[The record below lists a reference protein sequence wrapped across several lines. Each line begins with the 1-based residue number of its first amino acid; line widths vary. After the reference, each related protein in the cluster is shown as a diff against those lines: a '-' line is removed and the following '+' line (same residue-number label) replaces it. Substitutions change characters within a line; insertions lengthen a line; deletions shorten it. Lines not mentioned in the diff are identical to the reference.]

1 MTRTYLLEIGL
12 EELPANAIQSAEK
25 QLVDK
30 TKKLLDENDLNYG
43 AIQSFSTPRRLAV
56 IVNELEEK
64 QPDETLVVRG
74 PAKRIA
80 QDEEGNW
87 TQAAIGF
94 SRGQGGTV
102 EELIIK
108 EDKGEPY
115 VFIEK
120 FVPGKESAEI
130 LKNME
135 QVIESIE
142 FPKQMKWGNTS
153 YQYGRP
159 IHWLVSLLDEQ
170 FVNLEVF
177 GLVSSNKTFGH
188 RFLGSEITI
197 NIPQEYE
204 VKLAEEFV
212 IADREKRKCEIIN
225 QIEALCTEN
234 EWSVPNLHGELLEEV
249 TDLVEYP
256 TAFYGS
262 FDDSYLDIP
271 TVVLETSMID
281 HQRYFPVWSAA
292 GDELLPHFISVR
304 NGNSDYIENVAR
316 GNEKVLS
323 ARLADGK
330 FFYNEDQL
338 VSIEESI
345 EKLKILD
352 YHDKIGTI
360 YDKQVRVSQMADV
373 ISEFIELTE
382 DEQNSLK
389 RASSIYKFD
398 LVTQMVGEFPALQG
412 TIGELYSKEQGEDL
426 AVSEAIGEHYLPLSS
441 KGKLPDARVSK
452 ILALLD
458 KIDSLIQFFSVN
470 LIPTGS
476 NDPYALRR
484 QAIGVVR
491 LLLALKVEDLNLTSF
506 LAKMIAV
513 SDLPKERLEN
523 LTNNK
528 EQLLNFIL
536 DRLDQIMQSEF
547 GISHDIRQAV
557 LGTKTK
563 NIVYILENAKV
574 LEEQKESEDFKNL
587 VESITRVLN
596 LTKSHGNVGE
606 YSENLLETTSEKE
619 LVGSIDV
626 LAEVFSKTNDATLR
640 YQALNVISPY
650 IDHFFEENMVMV
662 DDEKIKENRLTL
674 LNNLAAITRKY
685 ADFSQLVI

>member
-12 EELPANAIQSAEK
+12 EELPANAIQSAER

-30 TKKLLDENDLNYG
+30 TKRLLDENHLNYG

-56 IVNELEEK
+56 IVNELAEK
-64 QPDETLVVRG
+64 QPDETLIVRG
-74 PAKRIA
+74 PAKKIA

-87 TQAAIGF
+87 TPAAIGF
-94 SRGQGGTV
+94 SKGQDGTV
-102 EELIIK
+102 EDLIIK

-120 FVPGKESAEI
+120 FVSGKKSSEI

-159 IHWLVSLLDEQ
+159 VHWLVSLLDEK
-170 FVNLEVF
+170 FVPLEVF
-177 GLVSSNKTFGH
+177 DVESANKTFGH
-188 RFLGSEITI
+188 RFLGSPITI
-197 NIPQEYE
+197 NNPEKYE
-204 VKLAEEFV
+204 AKLAEEFV
-212 IADREKRKCEIIN
+212 IADREKRKAAIVH

-234 EWSVPNLHGELLEEV
+234 DWSVPNLHGDLLEEV

-262 FDDSYLDIP
+262 FDESYLEVP
-271 TVVLETSMID
+271 TVVLETSMMD

-292 GDELLPHFISVR
+292 GDKLLAHFISVR
-304 NGNSDYIENVAR
+304 NGNADHIENVAR

-323 ARLADGK
+323 ARLADSK
-330 FFYNEDQL
+330 FFYDEDQL
-338 VSIEESI
+338 VSIEESV

-352 YHDKIGTI
+352 YHEKLGTM
-360 YDKQVRVSQMADV
+360 YDKQVRVNKMASV
-373 ISEFIELTE
+373 IGEFIELTE
-382 DEQNSLK
+382 DEQNSLN
-389 RASSIYKFD
+389 RASSIYKYD

-412 TIGELYSKEQGEDL
+412 TIGKLYAEKHGEEL
-426 AVSEAIGEHYLPLSS
+426 AVSEAIGEQYLPLSA
-441 KGKLPDARVSK
+441 KGELPEARVSK

-458 KIDSLIQFFSVN
+458 KLDSLIQFFAAD

-491 LLLALKVEDLNLTSF
+491 ILLALEVEDLNLTSF
-506 LAKMIAV
+506 LAKMIAAI
-513 SDLPKERLEN
+513 SLPKERLEN
-523 LTNNK
+523 LTNNT

-536 DRLDQIMQSEF
+536 NRLEQIMQSEF
-547 GISHDIRQAV
+547 DISHDIRQAV
-557 LGTKTK
+557 LGMKTK
-563 NIVYILENAKV
+563 NIVRILENAKV
-574 LEEQKESEDFKNL
+574 LEEQKEAEEFKKL

-596 LTKSHGNVGE
+596 LTKSHGSAGE
-606 YSENLLETTSEKE
+606 YSEDLLETTSEKE
-619 LVGSIDV
+619 LVAAIDI
-626 LAEVFSKTNDATLR
+626 LAKVFSETSDATLR

-650 IDHFFEENMVMV
+650 IDHFFEENMIMV
-662 DDEKIKENRLTL
+662 DDDAVKENRLTIL
-674 LNNLAAITRKY
+674 HNLAAITRKY

>member
-1 MTRTYLLEIGL
+1 MTSTYLLEIGL

-25 QLVDK
+25 QLVNK
-30 TKKLLDENDLNYG
+30 TKKLLDDNHLDYG
-43 AIQSFSTPRRLAV
+43 TVQNFSTPRRLAV
-56 IVNELEEK
+56 IVNELAEK

-74 PAKRIA
+74 PAQRIA
-80 QDEEGNW
+80 QDDEGNW

-94 SRGQGGTV
+94 SKGQGGSV
-102 EELIIK
+102 EELIVK

-115 VFIEK
+115 IFIEK
-120 FVPGKESAEI
+120 FVPGKESIEI

-135 QVIESIE
+135 QVIENIE

-159 IHWLVSLLDEQ
+159 IHWLASLLDGS
-170 FVNLEVF
+170 VVPLEVF
-177 GLVSSNKTFGH
+177 DVESTAKTQGH
-188 RFLGSEITI
+188 RFLGREIAL
-197 NIPQEYE
+197 NSPQEYE
-204 VKLAEEFV
+204 TKLAEEYV
-212 IADREKRKCEIIN
+212 IADRAKRKAMIVD
-225 QIEALCTEN
+225 QIETLCAKN
-234 EWSVPNLHGELLEEV
+234 DWSVPNLHSDLLEEV

-262 FDDSYLDIP
+262 FDESYLTIP

-281 HQRYFPVWSAA
+281 HQRYFPVWTAA
-292 GDELLPHFISVR
+292 GDKLLPHFISVR
-304 NGNSDYIENVAR
+304 NGKAEYIENVAR

-330 FFYNEDQL
+330 FFYDEDQL
-338 VSIEESI
+338 VSIADSV

-352 YHDKIGTI
+352 YHEKIGTI
-360 YDKQVRVSQMADV
+360 YEKQVRVNNMAAV
-373 ISEFIELTE
+373 ITEFIEITA
-382 DEQNSLK
+382 DEQKSLE

-412 TIGELYSKEQGEDL
+412 TIGKLYAEERGENI
-426 AVSEAIGEHYLPLSS
+426 AVSEAIGEQYLPLSA
-441 KGKLPDARVSK
+441 KGKLPEARVSK

-458 KIDSLIQFFSVN
+458 KLDSLIQFFSAD

-491 LLLALKVEDLNLTSF
+491 LILALNVEELDLVNF

-513 SDLPKERLEN
+513 SSLPKERLEN
-523 LTNNK
+523 LANNK
-528 EQLLNFIL
+528 EKLLNFIL
-536 DRLDQIMQSEF
+536 NRLEQTMQSEF

-563 NIVYILENAKV
+563 NIIQILENAKV
-574 LEEQKESEDFKNL
+574 LEEQKESEGFKEL
-587 VESITRVLN
+587 VESITRVFN
-596 LTKSHGNVGE
+596 LTKSHGSAGE
-606 YSENLLETTSEKE
+606 YSEDLLETTSEKE
-619 LVGSIDV
+619 LVAAIHA
-626 LAEVFSKTNDATLR
+626 LAEVFSDTGDATLR
-640 YQALNVISPY
+640 YQALSVISPY
-650 IDHFFEENMVMV
+650 INHFFEENMIMV
-662 DDEKIKENRLTL
+662 DDEAIKENRLTIL
-674 LNNLAAITRKY
+674 HNLANIARKY

>member
-30 TKKLLDENDLNYG
+30 TKKLLDENHLNYG
-43 AIQSFSTPRRLAV
+43 AIHSFSTPRRLAV

-80 QDEEGNW
+80 QDDEGNW
-87 TQAAIGF
+87 TPAAIGF
-94 SRGQGGTV
+94 SKGQGGSV

-120 FVPGKESAEI
+120 FVPGKESVEI

-159 IHWLVSLLDEQ
+159 IHWLVSLLDEDI
-170 FVNLEVF
+170 VNLEVF
-177 GLVSSNKTFGH
+177 GVESADRTFSH
-188 RFLGSEITI
+188 RFLGGEVTI
-197 NIPQEYE
+197 SSPQEYE
-204 VKLAEEFV
+204 AKLAEEYV
-212 IADREKRKCEIIN
+212 IADRAKRKAMIAE
-225 QIEALCTEN
+225 QIEELCAKN
-234 EWSVPNLHGELLEEV
+234 DWSVPNLHSNLLEEV

-262 FDDSYLDIP
+262 FDESYLEIP

-281 HQRYFPVWSAA
+281 HQRYFPVWSEA
-292 GDELLPHFISVR
+292 GDKLLPHFISVR
-304 NGNSDYIENVAR
+304 NGKADHIENVAR

-330 FFYNEDQL
+330 FFYEEDQL
-338 VSIEESI
+338 VSIADSV

-352 YHDKIGTI
+352 YHEKIGTI
-360 YDKQVRVSQMADV
+360 YDKQIRVNKMAGV
-373 ISEFIELTE
+373 ISEFIELTA
-382 DEQNSLK
+382 DEQASLD
-389 RASSIYKFD
+389 RVSSIYKFD

-412 TIGELYSKEQGEDL
+412 TIGKLYAEERGEDI
-426 AVSEAIGEHYLPLSS
+426 AVSEAIGEQYLPLSA
-441 KGKLPDARVSK
+441 KGKLPEARVSK

-458 KIDSLIQFFSVN
+458 KVDSLIQFFSAD

-491 LLLALKVEDLNLTSF
+491 LLLALKVEELDLTNF

-513 SDLPKERLEN
+513 SALPKDRLEK
-523 LTNNK
+523 LANNK

-536 DRLDQIMQSEF
+536 NRLEQIMQSEF
-547 GISHDIRQAV
+547 NISHDIRQAA

-563 NIVYILENAKV
+563 NMIQILENAKV
-574 LEEQKESEDFKNL
+574 LEEQKESEDFKEL
-587 VESITRVLN
+587 VESITRVFN
-596 LTKSHGNVGE
+596 LTKSHGSAGD
-606 YSENLLETTSEKE
+606 YSEELLETTSEKE
-619 LVGSIDV
+619 LVSAIDA
-626 LAEVFSKTNDATLR
+626 LAKVFSETGDATLR
-640 YQALNVISPY
+640 YQAISVVSPY
-650 IDHFFEENMVMV
+650 IDHFFEENMIMV
-662 DDEKIKENRLTL
+662 DDEAVKENRLTIL
-674 LNNLAAITRKY
+674 HNLANLTRKY
-685 ADFSQLVI
+685 ADFSQVVI

>member
-12 EELPANAIQSAEK
+12 EELPANAIRSAEK

-30 TKKLLDENDLNYG
+30 TKKLLDDNHLNYG
-43 AIQSFSTPRRLAV
+43 IVQSFSTPRRLAI

-80 QDEEGNW
+80 QDEEGIW
-87 TQAAIGF
+87 TPAAIGF
-94 SRGQGGTV
+94 SKGQGGSV
-102 EELIIK
+102 EDLIIK

-120 FVPGKESAEI
+120 FVPGKESVAI
-130 LKNME
+130 LKDME

-159 IHWLVSLLDEQ
+159 IHWLVSLLDKDL
-170 FVNLEVF
+170 VSLEVF
-177 GLVSSNKTFGH
+177 GVKSADKTFSH
-188 RFLGSEITI
+188 RFLGGETSVKSPE
-197 NIPQEYE
+197 EYE
-204 VKLAEEFV
+204 AKLAEEYV
-212 IADREKRKCEIIN
+212 IADRAKRKTMIVD
-225 QIEALCTEN
+225 QIEELCKKN
-234 EWSVPNLHGELLEEV
+234 DWSVPNLHSDLLEEV

-262 FDDSYLDIP
+262 FDESYLEIP

-292 GDELLPHFISVR
+292 GDRLLPHFISIR
-304 NGNSDYIENVAR
+304 NGKANHIENVAR

-330 FFYNEDQL
+330 FFYEEDQL
-338 VSIEESI
+338 VSIADSV

-352 YHDKIGTI
+352 YHEKIGTI
-360 YDKQVRVSQMADV
+360 YDKQVRVNKMADA

-382 DEQNSLK
+382 DEQHSLD
-389 RASSIYKFD
+389 RVSSIYKFD

-412 TIGELYSKEQGEDL
+412 TIGKLYAEERGEEV
-426 AVSEAIGEHYLPLSS
+426 AVSEAIGDQYLPLSA
-441 KGKLPDARVSK
+441 KGKLPAVRVSK

-458 KIDSLIQFFSVN
+458 KLDSLIQFFSAD

-484 QAIGVVR
+484 QAMGVVR
-491 LLLALKVEDLNLTSF
+491 LILALKVEELDLINF
-506 LAKMIAV
+506 LSKMIAV
-513 SDLPKERLEN
+513 SELSKERLEN
-523 LTNNK
+523 LANNK

-536 DRLDQIMQSEF
+536 SRLEQIMQTEF
-547 GISHDIRQAV
+547 NISHDIRQAV

-563 NIVYILENAKV
+563 NIIQILENAKV
-574 LEEQKESEDFKNL
+574 LEDQKESEDFKEL
-587 VESITRVLN
+587 VESITRVSN
-596 LTKSHGNVGE
+596 LTKSHGSAGD
-606 YSENLLETTSEKE
+606 YSEDLLETVSEKE
-619 LVGSIDV
+619 LVSAVNV
-626 LAEVFSKTNDATLR
+626 LTKVFLETGDATHR
-640 YQALNVISPY
+640 YQALSVISPY
-650 IDHFFEENMVMV
+650 IDHFFEENMIMV
-662 DDEKIKENRLTL
+662 DDEAVKENRLTIL
-674 LNNLAAITRKY
+674 HNLATITRKY
-685 ADFSQLVI
+685 ADFSKIVI